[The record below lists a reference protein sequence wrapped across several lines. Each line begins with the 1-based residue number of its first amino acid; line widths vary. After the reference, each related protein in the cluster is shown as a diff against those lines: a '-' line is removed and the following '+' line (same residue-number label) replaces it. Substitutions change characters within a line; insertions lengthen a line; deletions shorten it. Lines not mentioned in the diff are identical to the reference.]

1 MSSTCLSP
9 PSISTSMCVVTIIA
23 VCRLISALSV
33 SEKLVYFY
41 EHVRKEQSSPTI
53 ELRASA
59 IKHQLWCCLSLKC
72 RLPRAVPHR
81 FTALAGFT
89 VVCSYRI
96 SLGNTKDEGLKKL
109 WRDLSSKKANF
120 LNQ

>member
-1 MSSTCLSP
+1 
-9 PSISTSMCVVTIIA
+9 MCVVTIIV

-33 SEKLVYFY
+33 SEKF
-41 EHVRKEQSSPTI
+41 
-53 ELRASA
+53 ASA
-59 IKHQLWCCLSLKC
+59 IKHQLRCCLSLKC